1 MANYFRHC
9 DLTWEVICFCYPP
22 KEHRP
27 FTSPNTFPSLQNPYG
42 VAFGGMVRVGIG
54 VMLGINV
61 RVGVGVK
68 VNVGVAEGSGG
79 VPTTEK

>member
-9 DLTWEVICFCYPP
+9 DLIWEAICIFYPP
-22 KEHRP
+22 KEYLP
-27 FTSPNTFPSLQNPYG
+27 STSPNTFPSLPNPYG
-42 VAFGGMVRVGIG
+42 VAVGGIVRVGMG

-68 VNVGVAEGSGG
+68 VSVGVAEGSGG
-79 VPTTEK
+79 VPTMEK